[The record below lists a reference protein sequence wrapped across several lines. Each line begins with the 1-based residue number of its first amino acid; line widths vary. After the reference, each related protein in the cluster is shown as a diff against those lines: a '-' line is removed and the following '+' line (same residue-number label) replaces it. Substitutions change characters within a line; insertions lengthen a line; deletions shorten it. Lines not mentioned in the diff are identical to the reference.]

1 MELSAKEILKMVE
14 QAGNIRDVLDRK
26 SEFDAMISRY
36 EAVEDKLKKFGNID
50 DLLIHF
56 KELEDRIYIC
66 KHYMNTDEASAY
78 LSINKRTLL
87 NAAQR
92 GDLPYYNPPSKYY
105 YFEKDDLDK
114 WVATFRNPSRQELM
128 AL

>member
-1 MELSAKEILKMVE
+1 MVE

-26 SEFDAMISRY
+26 NEFEAMVSRY

-66 KHYMNTDEASAY
+66 KHYMNTDEASSY

-92 GDLPYYNPPSKYY
+92 GEIPYYNPPSKYY

-114 WVATFRNPSRQELM
+114 WVASFRNPSKNELL